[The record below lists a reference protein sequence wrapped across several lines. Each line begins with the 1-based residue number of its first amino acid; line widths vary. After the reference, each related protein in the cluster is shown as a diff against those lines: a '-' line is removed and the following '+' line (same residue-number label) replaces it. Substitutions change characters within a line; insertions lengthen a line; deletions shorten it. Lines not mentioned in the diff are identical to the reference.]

1 MPDMMLRE
9 RAEDAIRTGNIY
21 NEKRLFEKIM
31 KNRFLI
37 LIFLALSLP
46 VLSQSMYDE
55 IQGSVSYISTQ
66 NVYVK
71 FVSTKGIQIGDTLY
85 LSKGDKLIPA
95 LVVSNKSSISCIGN
109 ALPGMQLSLTNVLI
123 ARKKVE
129 IPLEVKAEKTNESL
143 SANDIALQKD
153 KSNELKGNKIDGRFS
168 VSAYSNFSSNTYSLS
183 TPNYRLRYNFALN
196 AERIGNT
203 GLSFENYMNY
213 THTLNNPFE
222 KFKDLRVYNLSLKYD
237 FDKTASIALG
247 RKINANAAN
256 IGAVDGLQFE
266 KRFKNFSVGALAGF
280 RPNDTTYG
288 LDVKLFQYGGYV
300 AHKLENKSGIMQ
312 TSLAFF
318 NQTNNMK
325 TDRRYIYLQHSN
337 SLLKNVDFFGSTEI
351 DLYEFEN
358 NAPSTELIL
367 TSLYLSLSYR
377 PVRNLSLA
385 LSYDARKNVYYYETF
400 KNRIDSTLERETRQ
414 GMRFRFNYRPF
425 KYFTWG
431 GNAGYRLHTPT
442 SSESM
447 NAISYLTYSKL
458 PFIDASLTLTGT
470 ALKTANLSGFIYGGS
485 LYKDFLGGNL
495 SAEIEYRKAPIFL
508 EDVAEIGL
516 MWRITKNLMLSGN
529 VEATYDQNNI
539 LTRVFFNITQRF

>member
-1 MPDMMLRE
+1 
-9 RAEDAIRTGNIY
+9 
-21 NEKRLFEKIM
+21 M
-31 KNRFLI
+31 KNKFLL
-37 LIFLALSLP
+37 LIFLAFSLS
-46 VLSQSMYDE
+46 VFSQSMYDE

-85 LSKGDKLIPA
+85 LTKGEKLIPA

-109 ALPGMQLSLTNVLI
+109 AFPGVQLSLTNVLI

-129 IPLEVKAEKTNESL
+129 IPLEVEAEKTNESL
-143 SANDIALQKD
+143 SANDIALQKEQKHKPD
-153 KSNELKGNKIDGRFS
+153 ELEGNKINGRFS
-168 VSAYSNFSSNTYSLS
+168 VSSYSNFSSNPYSLS

-213 THTLNNPFE
+213 THTLNNPDE

-237 FDKTASIALG
+237 FDKAATVTLG
-247 RKINANAAN
+247 RKINGNAAN

-266 KRFKNFSVGALAGF
+266 KSFKNFSVGALAGF

-288 LDVKLFQYGGYV
+288 LDLKLFQYGGYV
-300 AHKLENKSGIMQ
+300 AHNLENKSGRMQ

-358 NAPSTELIL
+358 NAPTNELIL

-385 LSYDARKNVYYYETF
+385 LSYDARKNVYYYETY

-414 GMRFRFNYRPF
+414 GLRFRFNYRPF

-431 GNAGYRLHTPT
+431 GNAGYRLQTPT
-442 SSESM
+442 STESM

-495 SAEIEYRKAPIFL
+495 SAEIEYRKAPIFE
-508 EDVAEIGL
+508 EDIAELSL

-529 VEATYDQNNI
+529 VEATYEQNNI
-539 LTRVFFNITQRF
+539 LTRVFFNIAQRF